1 MKLKSYLA
9 ALSVL
14 AIAAT
19 PAYAA
24 QFNFGFTT
32 TSLPFGG
39 TAQNGSGTFTT
50 SDTAQTVEGRTAFAI
65 TGISGQINNVAIS
78 GLTPFTTSLIPTY
91 YYFTDGPVF
100 LSGTGVNFNAGAF
113 QNIKFYAP
121 SANPGTYL
129 IQGNGTIIA
138 NVTATS
144 SPAVT
149 AVPEPAAWA
158 MMIFGL
164 GAVGFAMRRRSKVS
178 TTVRFA

>member
-1 MKLKSYLA
+1 MKSVLV

-19 PAYAA
+19 PANAA
-24 QFNFGFTT
+24 QFNFDFTT

-39 TAQNGSGTFTT
+39 PAQNGSGIFIT

-78 GLTPFTTSLIPTY
+78 GLTPFATSLIPTY
-91 YYFTDGPVF
+91 YYFNDGGRF

-113 QNIKFYAP
+113 QNIKFYGP
-121 SANPGTYL
+121 SASPGTYL

-138 NVTATS
+138 NVNATS

-158 MMIFGL
+158 MMIFGM
-164 GAVGFAMRRRSKVS
+164 GAVGFAMRRRSKVR
-178 TTVRFA
+178 TTVSYA